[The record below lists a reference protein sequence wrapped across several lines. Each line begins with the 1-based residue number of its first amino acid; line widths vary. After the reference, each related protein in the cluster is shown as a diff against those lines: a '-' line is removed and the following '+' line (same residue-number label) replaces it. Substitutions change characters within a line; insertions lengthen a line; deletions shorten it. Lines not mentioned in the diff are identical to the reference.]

1 MNSKKSESPKAQR
14 LERERKLRR
23 ESIIAIARRF
33 FIDCGFDQ
41 TMVDSIAAEAGYTKV
56 TIYNYFESKDD
67 LFVAV
72 VSRVYENLFNIM
84 DTYMKRPDVV
94 KNLRS
99 MGDAY
104 VEFYKQYPD
113 DAILFESNRLSVVI
127 ANMHRKEVNNEALSE
142 SELEFRVQRV
152 AIEELMTSVIR
163 QTLESSGI
171 EGKVDPFSVIMV
183 LSTFAQTIR
192 ELVIRGKSSDNQE
205 QKTKEYLSIFFTII
219 DKGLKHFD
227 D

>member
-1 MNSKKSESPKAQR
+1 MNKRNSGSPKAQR

-23 ESIIAIARRF
+23 ESIIDIARKF
-33 FIDCGFDQ
+33 FIEHGYDQ
-41 TMVDSIAAEAGYTKV
+41 TMVDKIAAEAGYTKV

-72 VSRVYENLFNIM
+72 ISRVYENLFNIM
-84 DTYMKRPDVV
+84 DSYLKRPDVES
-94 KNLRS
+94 NLRS

-104 VEFYKQYPD
+104 VEFYEQYPD
-113 DAILFESNRLSVVI
+113 DAILFESNRLSTVI
-127 ANMHRKEVNNEALSE
+127 KNIHKKETNSEDLSE
-142 SELEFRVQRV
+142 SELEFRVQRI
-152 AIEELMTSVIR
+152 AIENLMTSVIR
-163 QTLESSGI
+163 ETLRNSGI
-171 EGKVDPFSVIMV
+171 EGKVDSFSVIMV

-192 ELVIRGKSSDNQE
+192 ELIIRGKSADNQE
-205 QKTKEYLSIFFTII
+205 GKTNEYLSIFFTII